1 MYTVSQIAWSVNLTL
16 KFNIIYAIEK
26 KRRSLLDI

>member
-1 MYTVSQIAWSVNLTL
+1 MYTVSQIAWSVKLTL
-16 KFNIIYAIEK
+16 KFNMIYEIEK